1 MTVCNRDC
9 FNCPYEDCI
18 VDGMTLEEYA
28 ESRQRELTMHKTPA
42 QKRAAAK
49 RKAYY
54 EANRDEIAAKKKA
67 YYEANRDEIAA
78 KQKAYYEANRDKW
91 KRYAA
96 NRRAKLVAGC

>member
-9 FNCPYEDCI
+9 FHCPYEDCI
-18 VDGMTLEEYA
+18 VDDMTLEEYA
-28 ESRQRELTMHKTPA
+28 ESRLRELTMHKTPE

-49 RKAYY
+49 QKAYR
-54 EANRDEIAAKKKA
+54 EANK
-67 YYEANRDEIAA
+67 DEIAA